1 MTYHFNLRITRR
13 LSNFQ
18 TANAEEHALFNMS
31 RIQQTVVLDLRTSTI
46 LISVLPTIDQS
57 LRKTCHFEGYLR
69 EYKMTQNTLYRRKL
83 KMVNAP
89 WCSSSRIRCIPK
101 AHFAFHTCF
110 GNFCGQNGKI
120 RRQGRQ
126 KYNERKSKQRQYCC
140 CCCLHI
146 KSRSGLYS
154 VLSSIRTGPT
164 DADAFR
170 GHRLTTQ
177 KGYTY
182 QKKIKGLRKVSTHA
196 IV

>member
-1 MTYHFNLRITRR
+1 MTYHFNLRMTRR

-83 KMVNAP
+83 KMANAP
-89 WCSSSRIRCIPK
+89 WCSSSRIRCIQK

-126 KYNERKSKQRQYCC
+126 KYNERKSKQRQYTG
-140 CCCLHI
+140 
-146 KSRSGLYS
+146 KYFSFQGSGF
-154 VLSSIRTGPT
+154 IR
-164 DADAFR
+164 
-170 GHRLTTQ
+170 
-177 KGYTY
+177 
-182 QKKIKGLRKVSTHA
+182 KGLPLSNSLCCSFAQAVVPCRFSVGLTKSSRTA
-196 IV
+196 AC